1 MEHRPSNPPATA
13 IDAIGGSR
21 PLATDAFAQRAYDA
35 ARNPLRNPVKEIMDR
50 CQSVERTPPMLG
62 IFNDVPWH
70 RFRESEAHAW
80 AKAGYLWIV
89 NDAEH
94 SQWEG
99 YYGREQNAAE
109 LRLGLLPV
117 QRLHREAIS
126 AHGDSYQLGARATMR
141 PYGTTYEEAERYFR
155 SVNFPVPGSSTP
167 HDRGGYPVRT
177 GDRSM
182 MFTPDELRGAETEVQ
197 GWLQFET
204 AEYILDTE
212 LRDRVLDLM
221 ASQGPNKA
229 CGFVGPFD
237 AILRGGDAQQMNR
250 GVNDLFVAAAARGIH
265 TGRVVGSGAMED
277 PRDIEDG
284 MVDAI
289 EHGARL
295 ICVHPLTSDMT
306 YRGAAAMADPF
317 FRACARCGF

>member
-1 MEHRPSNPPATA
+1 MEHRSPNPPATA
-13 IDAIGGSR
+13 IDAVGGSR
-21 PLATDAFAQRAYDA
+21 PLSTQAFADRAYRTA
-35 ARNPLRNPVKEIMDR
+35 LNPLRNPVKEIMD
-50 CQSVERTPPMLG
+50 SAATVEATPPMLG

-117 QRLHREAIS
+117 QRLHREAVS

-155 SVNFPVPGSSTP
+155 SVNFPAPGSSTP

-197 GWLQFET
+197 GWIQFET

-221 ASQGPNKA
+221 AAQGRNKA

-237 AILRGGDAQQMNR
+237 AILRGGDAQEMNR